1 MYLCFPMQLL
11 LSLVTTHWVLPFTFS
26 VLGLNQKLINFF
38 FRSKILGGLGGIPS
52 SNFIPENLSK
62 IFLII
67 LEIKTIFSI

>member
-1 MYLCFPMQLL
+1 MFSDAATLVISYN
-11 LSLVTTHWVLPFTFS
+11 SLGVAIYFFS
-26 VLGLNQKLINFF
+26 SWIESKTNYFF

-52 SNFIPENLSK
+52 SNFMPENLSK